1 MRRLTCMTIPV
12 LMAVSLCWV
21 QSSWAQ
27 RNDLPAPRA
36 DADIEGDVR
45 ADSDRGDG
53 GRARVRADADD
64 RPDDRDRADDRRDRR
79 DDRRDDRDRGQSS
92 NRSADSRYRF
102 HQGRWWYLTSS
113 GNWLYWQ
120 NNRWN
125 QFQGGGGTYSQAS
138 AGPRY
143 YNSGYAQPYY
153 NNGYYGSRYYNN
165 GYYGNGYYN
174 NGYYNNGYYGTGYRG
189 MPYGYN
195 GPGMGNRGW
204 GNMNYGSRR
213 ANRGSNIGGLIDQ
226 GTGGSGQ
233 AGAFIGGAISR

>member
-21 QSSWAQ
+21 QFSWAQ

-45 ADSDRGDG
+45 ADSDRGDR
-53 GRARVRADADD
+53 GRARVRADVDD
-64 RPDDRDRADDRRDRR
+64 RRDNRDRADDRR

-102 HQGRWWYLTSS
+102 HRGRWWYLTSS

-125 QFQGGGGTYSQAS
+125 QFQGGGTTYSQAS
-138 AGPRY
+138 SGNRY
-143 YNSGYAQPYY
+143 YNSGYARPYY
-153 NNGYYGSRYYNN
+153 NNSYYNN
-165 GYYGNGYYN
+165 GYYGNNYYN
-174 NGYYNNGYYGTGYRG
+174 NGYYRSGYRG

-195 GPGMGNRGW
+195 APGYGNRGW
-204 GNMNYGSRR
+204 GNMNYGSRA

-226 GTGGSGQ
+226 GTGGSGR
-233 AGAFIGGAISR
+233 AGAAIGGAISR